1 MVGNEVKII
10 KKNAITTGSIGY
22 VEKWHIHI
30 QKFEVDFCNG
40 FCGYYTKDEL
50 EILE

>member
-1 MVGNEVKII
+1 MVGKTVKII
-10 KKNAITTGSIGY
+10 KKNAITKGQIAY

-30 QKFEVDFCNG
+30 QKFEVDFANG

-50 EILE
+50 EIFN